1 MTTSRRNAIIDLIAR
16 QEEGMGLR
24 TIARTICESLGKNT
38 PEQVDSI
45 YDELERAI
53 IESGNLMMMQKYNV
67 GWQWEGFE
75 INGDLAIKNI

>member
-1 MTTSRRNAIIDLIAR
+1 MTTSEKNAIIDLINK
-16 QEEGMGLR
+16 QKEGIGLR
-24 TIARTICESLGKNT
+24 TIARTICESFERNT
-38 PEQVDSI
+38 LEQVDST

>member
-24 TIARTICESLGKNT
+24 TIARTICGTFGENK
-38 PEQVDSI
+38 PEQIDST

>member
-1 MTTSRRNAIIDLIAR
+1 MTTSEKNAIIDLISKQKKGIR
-16 QEEGMGLR
+16 LR
-24 TIARTICESLGKNT
+24 TIARTLCKSLGKNT
-38 PEQVDSI
+38 PEQIDFT
-45 YDELERAI
+45 YDELEKAI

>member
-16 QEEGMGLR
+16 QEERMGLR

>member
-1 MTTSRRNAIIDLIAR
+1 MTIPEKNAIIDLIGK
-16 QEEGMGLR
+16 QKEGIGLR
-24 TIARTICESLGKNT
+24 TIARTICESLGENT
-38 PEQVDSI
+38 PEQIDST

-75 INGDLAIKNI
+75 INGDLAVKNI